1 MSELYLIKYFI
12 TDDFGAFTSSQ
23 PNKKS
28 GEQIFVHKFEYIHC
42 RIVDLAGVSLHGAGT
57 AGVAGSSSTK
67 GLSGLDKYSAL
78 AQLDVAVKEVTLKD
92 TPPSNEK
99 LSESWGSSGSGQNVN
114 PFGAAPAGVTQPQQN
129 PFMATG
135 PGMQQQGFGQF
146 VSAQPQGMPQQ
157 GGWAQPQGPMYNN
170 PQQATAFGNAQFQG
184 QAGFSG
190 GGGFVQQLP
199 QQQQGMF
206 GAGGAAQF
214 SGGFPQQQRQW
225 QPTQQM
231 SQQRPQQQQQQ
242 QWQQQQWQ
250 QPQQSVFGNASQSFG
265 GSKSTSAAS
274 TSSTSTNLQLGWS
287 SGLAKPVAAT
297 SSSSAVESAPGSSSG
312 GTGWSTTLTAPAP
325 QPTGQMNWNTPTAS
339 GNMQQQNWGGSGSSM
354 QQPQQPGGGWG
365 STGQQTMFGAVPQ
378 QQQHQNQ
385 MFGGGTAFGQPNQMS
400 NQIYM
405 AHGQQPQMFGAP
417 QQQQQMFGMP
427 NQQQQSFGTWS
438 QNSNP
443 QQQGGFNWN
452 NQAMPGG
459 LQRKD
464 SKNIIVGNW
473 GTQPSNSQSD
483 TTTSYVPNNM
493 NTSNPFTVSWE
504 FIRCMNLIYHLF
516 VGIK

>member
-1 MSELYLIKYFI
+1 MILGHLHLHSPARKVVSIFLFI
-12 TDDFGAFTSSQ
+12 
-23 PNKKS
+23 NLN
-28 GEQIFVHKFEYIHC
+28 IIIHF
-42 RIVDLAGVSLHGAGT
+42 RIIDLAGVSLQGVGAT
-57 AGVAGSSSTK
+57 GVAGSSSTT
-67 GLSGLDKYSAL
+67 GLSGPDKYSAL
-78 AQLDVAVKEVTLKD
+78 AQLDVAVKEITLKD

-129 PFMATG
+129 PFMAAG

-146 VSAQPQGMPQQ
+146 VSAQPQAMPQQ
-157 GGWAQPQGPMYNN
+157 GGWAQPQGPMFNN
-170 PQQATAFGNAQFQG
+170 PQQATSFGNTQYQG

-190 GGGFVQQLP
+190 GGGFVQQPP

-225 QPTQQM
+225 QPTQQL

-242 QWQQQQWQ
+242 WQQQQPQQQ
-250 QPQQSVFGNASQSFG
+250 QPVFGNASQSFG
-265 GSKSTSAAS
+265 GSKSTSATS
-274 TSSTSTNLQLGWS
+274 TSSTNANLQLGWS
-287 SGLAKPVAAT
+287 SGLAKPVAVTTA
-297 SSSSAVESAPGSSSG
+297 SAVQSVPGSGSTG

-325 QPTGQMNWNTPTAS
+325 QPTGQMNWNTPAAS
-339 GNMQQQNWGGSGSSM
+339 GNMQQQNWGGSGSSLQQ
-354 QQPQQPGGGWG
+354 QQPQPGGGWG

-385 MFGGGTAFGQPNQMS
+385 MFGVGTAFGQPNQMS
-400 NQIYM
+400 NQMYM
-405 AHGQQPQMFGAP
+405 AQQPQMFGAP
-417 QQQQQMFGMP
+417 QQQQMFGMP
-427 NQQQQSFGTWS
+427 NQQPPQQSFGTWS

-473 GTQPSNSQSD
+473 GTQPSNSQGD
-483 TTTSYVPNNM
+483 TTNYVPNNM
-493 NTSNPFTVSWE
+493 NTSNPFTVSWSL
-504 FIRCMNLIYHLF
+504 IIVYINLMYHLF